1 MNKIRRHAPAK
12 INNPVS
18 DTKDSK
24 EEESPDKELKSM
36 IIRMIIVLEQVVYA
50 YILTI

>member
-24 EEESPDKELKSM
+24 EEESDKELKSM